1 MLKKFITR
9 DDYSNYNDFI
19 KNYKINMPE
28 DFNYAYDIVDKIADE
43 EPDRLAMVW
52 CDDNGKE
59 KFFTFRQMKAYSNK
73 AANFFKSLGI
83 KRAILLCLSLKE
95 DMNSGFVYLVYINW
109 ELFLF
114 LQLIYLRQKIL
125 YIEIMQQMLKW

>member
-83 KRAILLCLSLKE
+83 KKGDPVMLILKRRYEFWFCLLGLHKLGAISIPATHLLTADRKS
-95 DMNSGFVYLVYINW
+95 VV
-109 ELFLF
+109 
-114 LQLIYLRQKIL
+114 
-125 YIEIMQQMLKW
+125 